1 MRVSQS
7 LAIPATLGTLLG
19 QRRVVEILSAAVASG
34 KAHHAYLFEGP
45 SGCGKVTAARA
56 LAAALNC
63 EARDVLG
70 CGRCE
75 ACRKIAADLH
85 PDVIFFDMTPKGLTE
100 CVRELLLL
108 GGFRPHEGRAR
119 VIVLDP
125 AEALAGPQDRAEP
138 ANVLLKT
145 LEEPPADT
153 HFVLTTAEP
162 RRLPITVRSRCQRL
176 RFLPLSDEVV
186 AGWLERER
194 GLAPDEARA
203 VADRAGGSLG
213 RALGE
218 LDSEGDGAAAVLAE
232 ALLRAAE
239 RARPRDVFG
248 NGAELGADRE
258 VAEAACQVLWLG
270 LRDALLIAEGLSMRV
285 PPLRA
290 ERARTRFGARAP
302 VEILSA
308 LHRADECALALRGN
322 VAPSLALEHLALE
335 LWPSARSGA

>member
-1 MRVSQS
+1 M
-7 LAIPATLGTLLG
+7 
-19 QRRVVEILSAAVASG
+19 VEILAAAVASG

-45 SGCGKVTAARA
+45 VGVGKVTAARG
-56 LAAALNC
+56 LASALNC
-63 EARDVLG
+63 EAGDVLG

-100 CVRELLLL
+100 RVRELLLL

-153 HFVLTTAEP
+153 HFVLCTAEP
-162 RRLPITVRSRCQRL
+162 KRLPITVRSRCQRL
-176 RFLPLSDEVV
+176 RFVPLSDDVV
-186 AGWLERER
+186 AQWLERER
-194 GLAPDEARA
+194 GLPPDEARA
-203 VADRAGGSLG
+203 CASRASGSLG

-218 LDSEGDGAAAVLAE
+218 LESESDGAATALAE
-232 ALLRAAE
+232 ALVRAAAG
-239 RARPRDVFG
+239 ARPRDVFG
-248 NGAELGADRE
+248 NQAELGADRE
-258 VAEAACQVLWLG
+258 VAESACQTLWVG
-270 LRDALLIAEGLSMRV
+270 LRDALLLSEGLRGRV
-285 PPLRA
+285 SEDRAARA
-290 ERARTRFGARAP
+290 ETLFGDRAP
-302 VEILSA
+302 VEILA
-308 LHRADECALALRGN
+308 AIRRTDECALALRGN

-335 LWPSARSGA
+335 LWSSARSET